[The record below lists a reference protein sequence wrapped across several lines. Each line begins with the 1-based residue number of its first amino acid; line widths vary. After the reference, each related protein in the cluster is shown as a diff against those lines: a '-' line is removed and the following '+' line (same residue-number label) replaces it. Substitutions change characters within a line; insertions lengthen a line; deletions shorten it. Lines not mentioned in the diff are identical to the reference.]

1 MQGINRG
8 SGHTKWPATAMCGAR
23 GAARRRAL
31 PPQGWL
37 VFLLALLVVL
47 PAAPHPAA
55 AQAGAPPALFGVAGH
70 AWWLDP
76 HFDQFLALYRDL
88 GVTGVRVAVDWKQFE
103 RQEGTYDFDI
113 FDRVLSRLNAAGLE
127 ITAIFVTV
135 PPWVASDP
143 D

>member
-1 MQGINRG
+1 MQGINSS
-8 SGHTKWPATAMCGAR
+8 SGHVTRQAIAGWRAR
-23 GAARRRAL
+23 DTARRRL
-31 PPQGWL
+31 PLPHGWL
-37 VFLLALLVVL
+37 AFLLALLVVL
-47 PAAPHPAA
+47 PASPRQAA

-103 RQEGTYDFDI
+103 RQEGQYDFDI